1 MNLKFTKNYFL
12 LIALGLILPLQIFSQ
27 DQRVLDIA
35 IQHLQQNREQL
46 SLTEADI
53 SNYTISDFYT
63 SKHNGVTHI
72 YLQQQHEGIAVFNA
86 INNINLLSDGRVLN
100 MGNRFISDLAN
111 KVNAT
116 QPTVTPDDA
125 LKTVAFKFSD
135 AVGFLPKIKERKND
149 HHFVFENNGIAL
161 EPIQVK
167 LIYALQEDRTV
178 QLVWQVRFYQLDGQ
192 HMWNTQVD
200 AMSGEIL
207 SYFDEV
213 IHCDFN
219 HPHDNCAASENS
231 KPSFDLKKTK
241 NNFSKKDETFLANY
255 LSPIMGHTYNVF
267 PMPIESPSHGDRA
280 MVVDP
285 ADLTASPF
293 GWHDTDGAD
302 GAEFTIT
309 RGNNVHAYHDAFAQN
324 ASVGGEPDGGAM
336 LEFDYPFDIDNDT
349 VYQNLDAAMVN
360 LFYWNNTIHDFLY
373 HYGFDEVSGNFQSN
387 NYGNGGIENDYVR
400 AEATDGIG
408 SNNANFFTPVDG
420 ERPRMQ
426 MFIWGGEN
434 LPSQVNFLDVFYAN
448 GDTIDYE
455 MRPAAF
461 GAQLP
466 EIPIVGEVVLIDDGV
481 DNIHDAC
488 ENIGNDDE
496 LVGKIA
502 LLDRGSC
509 SFGESVLRA
518 ESEGAIAVIVCNTNM
533 VNQNSEFTMFPGELG
548 DQVTIPAVAISYAAC
563 AEMKLEVDSIVVS
576 LGWPDSTILLSPGPT
591 GIDSDF
597 DNGVI
602 VHEYGHGISNRLTGG
617 PSASSCLR
625 NREQAGEGWSDWFAL
640 AMTTTSANTPNQGRG
655 IGTYVSGD
663 APSAVGIRRFR
674 YSRSLTVNPHT
685 YGDLDDPM
693 TSVPHGVGSIW
704 AAMIWDLYW
713 NMVDVYGFDDDLA
726 NGTGGNNL
734 TIQLVMDGLKL
745 QPCSPNF
752 LESRDAII
760 AADQANNNGANF
772 CLIWETFAR
781 RGLGFSAQPEGEESF
796 DTPLS
801 CQFRLKLDKTAAL
814 VTDAGGVL
822 TYSLEIKND
831 SPDPLTNVVITDTLP
846 SGVTLVEG
854 SVSCANASLSD
865 ALLTIPLGDMA
876 VGDSLVCT
884 YQVTVD
890 ATPFSYLFLDD
901 GLENGISNWSVN
913 SVLGNELFQ
922 PSDNSY
928 EGEKAWFAP
937 NQPIESDMRLTTTN
951 SYFLVDPEASL
962 SFWTQVKT
970 ESNKDGGR
978 VEITTDGG
986 ANWEDLRNHFVQNG
1000 YTSLLQNDVIDG
1012 QHFGFAGDRGRYFQS
1027 IVDLSSFQGET
1038 IKIRFRFTSDD
1049 EDANEGWYIDN
1060 VQLFG
1065 NFHSITNAA
1074 CANSDLNENICDEVT
1089 TVVFGEP
1096 EPVATKN
1103 IDSEIG
1109 VSIFPNPSDGN
1120 IFIKIEN
1127 NNLSTGQA
1135 GNAATSLKL
1144 VGMDGR
1150 LLKEKDLDF
1159 ANGVIDFDVSE
1170 FPNGIYLL
1178 QVQTE
1183 DTQVVRKLILQK

>member
-1 MNLKFTKNYFL
+1 MNLKSTKSYL
-12 LIALGLILPLQIFSQ
+12 LIIALGLILPLQIFSQ
-27 DQRVLDIA
+27 DQKVLDVA
-35 IQHLQQNREQL
+35 VQHLQENREKHL
-46 SLTEADI
+46 LTEADI
-53 SNYTISDFYT
+53 SNYIVSDFYT

-72 YLQQQHEGIAVFNA
+72 YLQQQHEGITVFNA
-86 INNINLLSDGRVLN
+86 INNINLLPDGRVLN

-111 KVNAT
+111 KVNTT
-116 QPTVTPDDA
+116 QSVVEPADA
-125 LKTVAFKFSD
+125 LKTVAYKFSN
-135 AVGFLPKIKERKND
+135 AIGYLPKIKERKTNE
-149 HHFVFENNGIAL
+149 HFVFENAGIAL
-161 EPIQVK
+161 DPIHVK
-167 LIYALQEDRTV
+167 LMYALQDDGTV
-178 QLVWQVRFYQLDGQ
+178 QLVWQVRLYKLDGQ

-200 AMSGEIL
+200 ATSGKIL
-207 SYFDEV
+207 NYFDEV

-219 HPHDNCAASENS
+219 HTHDNCTASKEVNS
-231 KPSFDLKKTK
+231 SFDSKKTVTD
-241 NNFSKKDETFLANY
+241 FSRKDETFLADY
-255 LSPIMGHTYNVF
+255 FSPIMGNTYNVF
-267 PMPIESPSHGDRA
+267 PMPIESPNHGDRA
-280 MVVDP
+280 LVVDP

-293 GWHDTDGAD
+293 GWHDTDGVD

-309 RGNNVHAYHDAFAQN
+309 RGNNVHAYHDVFAQN

-336 LEFDYPFDIDNDT
+336 LEFDFPFDATNDT
-349 VYQNLDAAMVN
+349 VYQQLDAATVN
-360 LFYWNNTIHDFLY
+360 LFYWNNIIHDFIY
-373 HYGFDEVSGNFQSN
+373 QYGFDEVAGNFQSN
-387 NYGNGGIENDYVR
+387 NYDNGGNDGDYVR
-400 AEATDGIG
+400 AEVTDGIG
-408 SNNANFFTPVDG
+408 VNNANFFTPDDG
-420 ERPRMQ
+420 QRPRMQ
-426 MFIWGGEN
+426 MFIWNAEN
-434 LPSQVNFLDVFYAN
+434 LPPRVNFLDAFYAN
-448 GDTIDYE
+448 GDTIEYE

-466 EIPIVGEVVLIDDGV
+466 EIPIVGPVVLIDDGV
-481 DNIHDAC
+481 GNINDAC

-502 LLDRGSC
+502 LIDRGSC

-518 ESEGAIAVIVCNTNM
+518 ESEGAIAVIVCNTDTM
-533 VNQNSEFTMFPGELG
+533 NQNSEFTMFPGDLG
-548 DQVTIPAVAISYAAC
+548 DQVTIPAVSVSYSSC
-563 AEMKLEVDSIVVS
+563 TELKPEVDNVIIS
-576 LGWPDSTILLSPGPT
+576 LGWPDSIILPSPGPT

-617 PSASSCLR
+617 PSSSNCLR

-640 AMTTTSANTPNQGRG
+640 AMTTTSADTPNQGKG

-663 APSAVGIRRFR
+663 SPSAVGIRRYR

-685 YGDLDDPM
+685 YGDIDDPM

-752 LESRDAII
+752 IDSRDAII

-814 VTDAGGVL
+814 VTDAGDVL

-846 SGVTLVEG
+846 SGVTLVDG

-890 ATPFSYLFLDD
+890 AAPFSYLLLDD
-901 GLENGISNWSVN
+901 GLENGISNWNVS

-928 EGEKAWFAP
+928 EGAKAWFAP

-951 SYFLVDPEASL
+951 SYLINDPEASL

-978 VEITTDGG
+978 VEISTDGG
-986 ANWEDLRNHFVQNG
+986 ANWEDLRSHFVQNG

-1060 VQLFG
+1060 IKLFG

-1074 CANSDLNENICDEVT
+1074 CASSDLDENICDEVT

-1096 EPVATKN
+1096 EPVATQN

-1109 VSIFPNPSDGN
+1109 VSIFPNPSDGKV
-1120 IFIKIEN
+1120 FIKIEKN
-1127 NNLSTGQA
+1127 N
-1135 GNAATSLKL
+1135 NAATSLRL
-1144 VGMDGR
+1144 VGLDGR
-1150 LLKEKDLDF
+1150 LLKQKDLEF
-1159 ANGVIDFDVSE
+1159 SNGVIDFDVSE

-1183 DTQVVRKLILQK
+1183 DTQVVRKLILQE